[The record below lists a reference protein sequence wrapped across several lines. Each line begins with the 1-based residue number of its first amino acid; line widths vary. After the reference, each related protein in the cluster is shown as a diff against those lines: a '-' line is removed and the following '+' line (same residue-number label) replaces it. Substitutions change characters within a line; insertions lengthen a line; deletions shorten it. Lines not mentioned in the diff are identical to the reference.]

1 MTRLPSRL
9 SPSTRILR
17 SVAKRKMGAV
27 VNEGD
32 GEQEISFEIDD
43 DSTVQEGLDRS
54 YERERKDGNAST
66 CHSDDSIE
74 LVHESDEDNDDDG
87 QYEESPKEVHEKEE
101 TSSQVPVDSS
111 VWTTADQI
119 RLRSAVA
126 DVDPQATDF
135 WNRVGRDIGRDSGE
149 CRQRW
154 FSLVKTP
161 QKQPTS
167 NLQNDRLYTGQ
178 SKDTNTNR
186 KGNINRAA
194 FTARIGSSGTRP
206 SSSVSTLFPFAD
218 DDIFQATPM
227 KTIVFPHVSDPNA
240 EGPVDI
246 GMSRQHETKD
256 EPDRTCVHDD
266 FLADLGE
273 LPFVRKRKGYKTY
286 LQGMGRNVRK
296 AQREHLKGN
305 TPMTVQ
311 MKGMKMTNRRKTV
324 VASAGNVEMVG
335 QLTPR
340 GTLRVKR
347 VDYSSDSSSSTDD
360 FNIDHA

>member
-1 MTRLPSRL
+1 MAYLIAFS
-9 SPSTRILR
+9 I
-17 SVAKRKMGAV
+17 
-27 VNEGD
+27 
-32 GEQEISFEIDD
+32 
-43 DSTVQEGLDRS
+43 
-54 YERERKDGNAST
+54 RED
-66 CHSDDSIE
+66 
-74 LVHESDEDNDDDG
+74 
-87 QYEESPKEVHEKEE
+87 
-101 TSSQVPVDSS
+101 
-111 VWTTADQI
+111 
-119 RLRSAVA
+119 
-126 DVDPQATDF
+126 
-135 WNRVGRDIGRDSGE
+135 
-149 CRQRW
+149 
-154 FSLVKTP
+154 
-161 QKQPTS
+161 
-167 NLQNDRLYTGQ
+167 
-178 SKDTNTNR
+178 
-186 KGNINRAA
+186 
-194 FTARIGSSGTRP
+194 P